1 MDAADGSKVLVVDDE
16 PQITRVLRT
25 VLVSQ
30 GYQVRTA
37 AEGEGALASFQEW
50 NPELVITDLYMPHMD
65 GIELCRRIR
74 AVSTVPIIVLSVKG
88 EERTKVEA
96 LDSGADDYVT
106 KPFGI
111 DELLARV
118 RAALRRGAGG
128 GAEASSF
135 ELGDFRIDFDARR
148 VHAHGNEVR
157 LTPKEFDLFVYMA
170 RRPNRVLT
178 HASLLEAV
186 WGVASQEQ
194 PEYLRVFMG
203 QLRKKLE
210 PDPSAPRYLLTEPW
224 VGYRFNPK
232 GSQQRW
238 FEPVMG
244 SRNPRRRARR
254 EIGSCETS
262 TGLQEETP
270 PVRNGEV
277 QPRALPSLAVP
288 GLTSTPGHHM
298 KTVRVAD

>member
-1 MDAADGSKVLVVDDE
+1 MEAADGSRVLVVDDE

-74 AVSTVPIIVLSVKG
+74 ALSTVPIIVLSVKG
-88 EERTKVEA
+88 EERSKVEA

-118 RAALRRGAGG
+118 RAALRRGAAGG
-128 GAEASSF
+128 TEASSF

-210 PDPSAPRYLLTEPW
+210 PDPSAPKYLLTEPW

-232 GSQQRW
+232 G
-238 FEPVMG
+238 G
-244 SRNPRRRARR
+244 A
-254 EIGSCETS
+254 G
-262 TGLQEETP
+262 
-270 PVRNGEV
+270 
-277 QPRALPSLAVP
+277 
-288 GLTSTPGHHM
+288 
-298 KTVRVAD
+298 